1 MKIFAIVLAAVALS
15 PAAIAQSTVEHLS
28 QSELLQ
34 KAEALKADAAA
45 HDGSAAV
52 KLSEYPNHFTMISLR
67 EKDGGAEVHQ
77 KYADIFYVM
86 QGDATLI
93 TGGTVVNPKEA
104 SAGEIRGT
112 AVEGGA
118 QVALHQGDFVHIPAG
133 VPHRLMLSG
142 NPPFIYF
149 VIKVAEK

>member
-1 MKIFAIVLAAVALS
+1 MKIFAAVLAIAALC
-15 PAAIAQSTVEHLS
+15 PAALAQSTVDHVT

-34 KAEALKADAAA
+34 KAETLKADAAA
-45 HDGSAAV
+45 HDGSASV

-86 QGDATLI
+86 QGAATLT
-93 TGGTVVNPKEA
+93 TGGTVVDPKEA
-104 SAGEIRGT
+104 TAGEIRGS
-112 AVEGGA
+112 AVQGGTSIS
-118 QVALHQGDFVHIPAG
+118 LHQGDFVHIPAG
-133 VPHRLMLSG
+133 VPHRLVLAG
-142 NPPFIYF
+142 GGPFIYY